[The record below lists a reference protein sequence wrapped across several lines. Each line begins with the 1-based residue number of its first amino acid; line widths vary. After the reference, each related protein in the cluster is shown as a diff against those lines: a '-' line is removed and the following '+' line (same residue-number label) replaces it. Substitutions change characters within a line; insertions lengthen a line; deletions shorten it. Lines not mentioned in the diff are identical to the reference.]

1 MKTKILT
8 ALVTALAIAACDE
21 AKPVTLRKPTAT
33 ENALAARP
41 KTEPVAGDAKP
52 KTDAGQLTQAEP
64 EPELP
69 KDTLAVEHDQPK
81 VDHLARAEELKS
93 TGDFAGALTEARR
106 ALFTDG
112 TDEDALKFIA
122 KIAPRTGRHSMAAEA
137 FGRIAQL
144 HPDDSA
150 PLIAQT
156 RALISAKDFKGAML
170 TGREAVKLDDQNV
183 EGWHA
188 LGRAHLSAG
197 DLQSAI
203 VAFEKAVEL
212 DPKHGYAL
220 NNLGLAYLR
229 ANENAAAA
237 QVLERAAEA
246 LPHVAYVQNNLGV
259 AYERL
264 GHIDEAK
271 AAYDQATVLSPKYV
285 KARINSDRVAK
296 VQLNPEEP
304 SSDYDPMPD
313 DVNAVP
319 ETVVP

>member
-1 MKTKILT
+1 MKKKILT
-8 ALVTALAIAACDE
+8 ALVTALALAGCE
-21 AKPVTLRKPTAT
+21 EPKPVVLKKPTAT
-33 ENALAARP
+33 ETAMAAKP
-41 KTEPVAGDAKP
+41 KTEVAAAPEAKP
-52 KTDAGQLTQAEP
+52 STDAGQLTQAEP
-64 EPELP
+64 TPELP
-69 KDTLAVEHDQPK
+69 KDTLALEHDQPK
-81 VDHLARAEELKS
+81 IDHLERAEELKT
-93 TGDFAGALTEARR
+93 TGDFAGAITEARR
-106 ALFTDG
+106 ALFTDS

-122 KIAPRTGRHSMAAEA
+122 KVAPRTGRHAMAAEA

-144 HPDDSA
+144 HPDDAA
-150 PLIAQT
+150 PIIAQT
-156 RALISAKDFKGAML
+156 RELIAAKDYKAAM
-170 TGREAVKLDDQNV
+170 TSGREAVKLDEQNV

-264 GHIDEAK
+264 GHLDEAK
-271 AAYDQATVLSPKYV
+271 AAYDQATLLSPKYV

-296 VQLNPEEP
+296 VQLDPEEERTEP
-304 SSDYDPMPD
+304 LPE
-313 DVNAVP
+313 DVNAMP